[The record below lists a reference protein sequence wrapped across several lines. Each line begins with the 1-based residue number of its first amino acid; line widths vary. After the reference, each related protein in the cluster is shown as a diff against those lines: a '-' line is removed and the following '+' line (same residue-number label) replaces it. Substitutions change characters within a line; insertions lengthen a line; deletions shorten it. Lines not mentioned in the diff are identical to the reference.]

1 MSGPGGA
8 RSGSWHWLAQLSMC
22 TDRGIPCAQPCVL
35 RGPRRAPDHGR
46 SVEFHRGGELLLT
59 AGLDRRVRLFSV
71 DGVK

>member
-1 MSGPGGA
+1 M
-8 RSGSWHWLAQLSMC
+8 
-22 TDRGIPCAQPCVL
+22 CAQTCCSLGSLARPC
-35 RGPRRAPDHGR
+35 R

>member
-1 MSGPGGA
+1 MEAA
-8 RSGSWHWLAQLSMC
+8 RALLKQRTCWAALVHPAQPSPPPSPWLA
-22 TDRGIPCAQPCVL
+22 R
-35 RGPRRAPDHGR
+35 R